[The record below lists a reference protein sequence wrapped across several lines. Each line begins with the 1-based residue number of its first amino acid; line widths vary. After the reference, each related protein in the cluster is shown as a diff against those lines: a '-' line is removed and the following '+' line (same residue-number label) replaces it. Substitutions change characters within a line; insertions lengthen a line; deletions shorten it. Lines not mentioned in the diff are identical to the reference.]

1 MDQIRKG
8 YREDEAEID
17 LLELLQAWKKR
28 FWLILLAGIIGG
40 GGAGAFSKF
49 ILTPQ
54 YTSTAMLYVLSKET
68 TLTSLADL
76 QIGSQLTKDYQVI
89 ITSRPVLEEVIM
101 RVGLDIDYK
110 KLRKKLKIDNPSD
123 TRIISISIDD
133 PDPVMAKA
141 IVDQL
146 ADSSSDYIGELMEMV
161 PPKLIE
167 DGEAAKRPTKPLS
180 KRNAVFGAV
189 FMAALVCGIIAVE
202 VILNDTVRAEEDVEK
217 YLGLSI
223 LASVP
228 GREKDAKEDKKIK
241 EKEVAGMA
249 EEKKEKNIK
258 ILKKKG
264 KGGAADG
271 KSGTGTEKGNA

>member
-1 MDQIRKG
+1 MYIKQRMDKSEKIKMEQIRKS
-8 YREDEAEID
+8 YKEDEAEID
-17 LLELLQAWKKR
+17 LLEILLVWKKR
-28 FWLILLAGIIGG
+28 LWLILLAGIIGG

-49 ILTPQ
+49 VLTPQ

-89 ITSRPVLEEVIM
+89 ITSRPVLEEVIE

-110 KLRKKLKIDNPSD
+110 KLRKKLKIDNPTD
-123 TRIISISIDD
+123 TRIITISIDD
-133 PDPVMAKA
+133 PDPATAKS

-146 ADSSSDYIGELMEMV
+146 AHSSSDYIGELMEMV

-167 DGEAAKRPTKPLS
+167 DGEVARRPTKPLS
-180 KRNAVFGAV
+180 KRNAILGAAA
-189 FMAALVCGIIAVE
+189 MAALVCGILAME
-202 VILNDTVRAEEDVEK
+202 VVLNDTVQAEEDVEK

-228 GREKDAKEDKKIK
+228 GRERDAKEDRKRK
-241 EKEVAGMA
+241 EKEVEGMA
-249 EEKKEKNIK
+249 GGK
-258 ILKKKG
+258 KKKG
-264 KGGAADG
+264 K
-271 KSGTGTEKGNA
+271 KMEKG